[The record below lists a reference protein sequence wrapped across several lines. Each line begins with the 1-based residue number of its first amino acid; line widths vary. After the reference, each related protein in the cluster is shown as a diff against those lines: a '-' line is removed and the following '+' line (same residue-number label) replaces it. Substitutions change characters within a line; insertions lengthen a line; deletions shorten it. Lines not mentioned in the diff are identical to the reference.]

1 MAAKV
6 TVASSIFTK
15 ATMPTFYSNKEWAE
29 MLNKEMIDVTPLTGI
44 KALKATAFNK
54 HVELVINDTNEGV
67 FSRFVGL
74 DAANQGMKLHLIM
87 TRDEVGMS
95 NEGTSTNERVDV
107 YALLQNTV
115 LKEAKEQD
123 VNVPKY
129 DREHYKKVVQPFWY
143 CSEKEP
149 REKLGEDGYRI
160 FRNVYNQLFPGAE
173 VFKTSLLMAWRN
185 TPVYEWEL
193 PDGSE
198 VKVPVEGKL
207 EIYQTTINGRV
218 EPIFYTPNK
227 GIDMM
232 KCYLKKTHEFI
243 RNEGTRSL
251 CANYTHSLDGWI
263 RREMEMRCRMTKAR
277 ALYIIESCEE
287 AEVYLE
293 QYPLY
298 ERLYKLFHEMGVT
311 TSRWLYLLENT
322 PAILPRD
329 LKDYLK
335 QVICDRLPSKPFD
348 IMCVH
353 DEYNATINHLNA
365 LKVQYNEVM
374 ASIYASHLVKYINKT
389 FRTHIPQGKFNPEI
403 YNTIRAH
410 DHLVKL

>member
-207 EIYQTTINGRV
+207 EIYQTSINGRV

>member
-15 ATMPTFYSNKEWAE
+15 AEMPVFHSNKEWAD
-29 MLNKEMIDVTPLTGI
+29 MLKKEIIDTSSLTGV

-54 HVELVINDTNEGV
+54 HIELVINDTNEGI

-87 TRDEVGMS
+87 TRDEVGMR
-95 NEGTSTNERVDV
+95 NEGTSTNERIDV
-107 YALLQNTV
+107 YALLQSTV
-115 LKEAKEQD
+115 LNEAKNQD
-123 VNVPKY
+123 VNVPEY

-149 REKLGEDGYRI
+149 KNKLGEDGYRI
-160 FRNVYNQLFPGAE
+160 FRGVYNTLFPGAE
-173 VFKTSLLMAWRN
+173 IFKTSLLMAWKN

-198 VKVPVEGKL
+198 VKIPVEGKL
-207 EIYQTTINGRV
+207 EVYQTSINGRV

-227 GIDMM
+227 GVDMM
-232 KCYLKKTHEFI
+232 KCYIKKTHTFV
-243 RNEGTRSL
+243 RNDNTRSL

-277 ALYIIESCEE
+277 ALYIIESCENADIF
-287 AEVYLE
+287 AEQV
-293 QYPLY
+293 PLY
-298 ERLYKLFHEMGVT
+298 DRMYKLFHEMGVT
-311 TSRWLYLLENT
+311 SSRWLYLLEDT
-322 PAILPRD
+322 PAILPSD

-335 QVICDRLPSKPFD
+335 QVVCDRLPSRAFD
-348 IMCVH
+348 IMCIH

-389 FRTHIPQGKFNPEI
+389 FKTNIPQGKFNPEV
-403 YNTIRAH
+403 YRTIRAH

>member
-6 TVASSIFTK
+6 TVAHSIFTK
-15 ATMPTFYSNKEWAE
+15 AEMPVFHSNKEWAD
-29 MLNKEMIDVTPLTGI
+29 MFSKEIINTSSLTGV
-44 KALKATAFNK
+44 KALKAIAFNK
-54 HVELVINDTNEGV
+54 HIELVVNDTNEGV

-87 TRDEVGMS
+87 TRDEVGMA
-95 NEGTSTNERVDV
+95 NEGTSTNKRVDV
-107 YALLQNTV
+107 YALLQSTV
-115 LKEAKEQD
+115 LKEAKEQK
-123 VNVPKY
+123 VKVPVY

-149 REKLGEDGYRI
+149 KEKLGSDGYRI
-160 FRNVYNQLFPGAE
+160 FRNVYSILFPGAE
-173 VFKTSLLMAWRN
+173 TFKTALLMAWRN

-193 PDGSE
+193 PDGSQ

-207 EIYQTTINGRV
+207 EIYQTTINGRI

-251 CANYTHSLDGWI
+251 CANFTHSLDGWI

-277 ALYIIESCEE
+277 ALYIIEACENASIF
-287 AEVYLE
+287 AEQV
-293 QYPLY
+293 PLY
-298 ERLYKLFHEMGVT
+298 ERMYQLFHEMGVT
-311 TSRWLYLLENT
+311 SSRWLYLLEDT
-322 PAILPRD
+322 PAILPND

-335 QVICDRLPSKPFD
+335 QVVCDRLPSRAFD

-374 ASIYASHLVKYINKT
+374 ASIYASHLVKYVNKT
-389 FRTHIPQGKFNPEI
+389 FKTHIPQGKFNPEI
-403 YNTIRAH
+403 YRTIRAH